1 MKRLLTIFLSA
12 LLAVS
17 ALTFTA
23 CKKNTEDNGGSS
35 TPDVITLP
43 EFDSKVPANSVSS
56 DFKVGF
62 IFLHDEKSTYDL
74 NFMNAA
80 DEACEYYGL
89 KDSQIIKKINVPE
102 TSECYDAAEELVSK
116 GCKVIFADSFGHEDY
131 IIQSA
136 NKHADVQYFHATGT
150 SANVDEGTRIVENN
164 NVHNAF
170 ANIFEGRYL
179 AGYAAG
185 LKLAEM
191 IEKGDK
197 KVPASGDIYV
207 GYVGAFTYAE
217 VISGYT
223 SWYLGVKQG
232 CVDGGKASDAERIK
246 MKVTFTGSWY
256 DVAKEKTGA
265 EKLIAAKCVIVSQH
279 ADSMGAPSAC
289 EAAGVLNVF
298 YNGDTLKE
306 CPNTFLIASRIDW
319 SHYMKV
325 MIGSVANGIAVPV
338 DYCATIEDGA
348 VVVTDA
354 NANLFS
360 ADQMKKVI
368 EMRFALVNKTVRVFD
383 CSKFTVTVTET
394 QNQNA
399 TVDSDKRLTAYNAD
413 YKDVKSDKGS
423 TYAPDGN
430 VVKTD
435 SKTGITYF
443 SESTE
448 RSAPY
453 FDLKIDGIELLDT
466 AF

>member
-1 MKRLLTIFLSA
+1 MKKLLTIFLSA

-23 CKKNTEDNGGSS
+23 CKKNPDNNGGSI

-43 EFDSKVPANSVSS
+43 EFDSKVPTNSVPS

-89 KDSQIIKKINVPE
+89 TDTQIIKKINVPE

-131 IIQSA
+131 LIQSA

-150 SANVDEGTRIVENN
+150 SANVNEGTRIVANN

-170 ANIFEGRYL
+170 ANIYEGRFL

-232 CVDGGKASDAERIK
+232 CIDGGKASDAERIK

-256 DVAKEKTGA
+256 DVAKEKAGA

-319 SHYMKV
+319 SHYMKM
-325 MIGSVANGIAVPV
+325 MIGSVANGVTVPI

-360 ADQMKKVI
+360 AAQMKKVI
-368 EMRFALVNKTVRVFD
+368 EMRFKLVNKTVRVFD
-383 CSKFTVTVTET
+383 CSKFTVTANKNDKT
-394 QNQNA
+394 
-399 TVDSDKRLTAYNAD
+399 TVDANGHLTAYNAD
-413 YKDVKSDKGS
+413 YKDVKNDKGS

-430 VVKTD
+430 VVLTD
-435 SKTGITYF
+435 SETGITYF

-453 FDLKIDGIELLDT
+453 FDLTIDGIELLDT